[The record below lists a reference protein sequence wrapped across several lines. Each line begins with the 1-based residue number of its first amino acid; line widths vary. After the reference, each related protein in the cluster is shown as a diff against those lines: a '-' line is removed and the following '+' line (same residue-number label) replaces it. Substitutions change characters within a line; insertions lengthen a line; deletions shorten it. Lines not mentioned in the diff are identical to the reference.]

1 VGITPGPGERVVD
14 RWKVESLTGFAHR
27 VQSALGDHADRPSFL
42 AVDGRSGGG
51 KTTVARRL
59 TEVLP
64 SVTVVHTDDIAW
76 NHSFFDWAELL
87 VDDVL
92 SPLRTGV
99 DVSYRPA
106 SWIAHD
112 RAGRIEVPAA
122 DLVIIEGVGSS
133 QPRLASE
140 LDATIWVQSD
150 FAEAERR
157 GILRDGGDAAAA
169 AFWREWMDAET
180 PFLAGYRPWERATF
194 VVAGTPD
201 MTHDPIT
208 EIVVAES
215 RGDHRPA

>member
-1 VGITPGPGERVVD
+1 VPFIPGPGEHAVEC
-14 RWKVESLTGFAHR
+14 WQVESLTCFARR
-27 VQSALGDHADRPSFL
+27 VQSALGDHADRPAFL

-51 KTTVARRL
+51 KTTVAMRL
-59 TEVLP
+59 AEVLP
-64 SVTVVHTDDIAW
+64 SVTVLHTDDIAW
-76 NHSFFDWAELL
+76 NHSFFGWA
-87 VDDVL
+87 DVL
-92 SPLRTGV
+92 VADVLLPLRAGA

-112 RAGRIEVPAA
+112 RAGRIEAPAA

-133 QPRLASE
+133 QPALAPH

-157 GILRDGGDAAAA
+157 GILRDGGDDAAA
-169 AFWREWMDAET
+169 AFWQEWMAAET

-201 MTHDPIT
+201 IDHDPGS
-208 EIVVAES
+208 EIVVACPTGS
-215 RGDHRPA
+215 